1 MSRPEMGY
9 EPQVE
14 PQVAVE
20 PAQPVVQ
27 VYPQTSTSDG
37 DAEVETS
44 VAGEDSL
51 HLGGVSVPWPGW
63 MSPEVAQ
70 RERDWNDIVVTE
82 AAEVL
87 DQAGLADPGVDAVLG
102 VGTEPVPL
110 PVVVAEVE
118 AAVPQPIVD
127 EVTAV
132 VVSEP
137 VADVVETVESQAA
150 QVLND
155 VLAQWPPALG

>member
-1 MSRPEMGY
+1 MHGKHRMECVNAARP
-9 EPQVE
+9 
-14 PQVAVE
+14 A
-20 PAQPVVQ
+20 A
-27 VYPQTSTSDG
+27 D
-37 DAEVETS
+37 
-44 VAGEDSL
+44 
-51 HLGGVSVPWPGW
+51 
-63 MSPEVAQ
+63 
-70 RERDWNDIVVTE
+70 RWNDIVVAE

-87 DQAGLADPGVDAVLG
+87 DQAGLADPDVDAALG

-118 AAVPQPIVD
+118 AAVPQPIVE